1 MPIHYSKPFAVAL
14 DNDPDVKLFF
24 KIPSRFKI
32 DTPIGS
38 YNPDWAVMVNQ
49 NGEKK
54 LYFVLETKGNIE
66 ADALRQSEKEKI
78 QCGKEHFAALGDAA
92 TFMPVDDFSKFMHD
106 I

>member
-1 MPIHYSKPFAVAL
+1 MI
-14 DNDPDVKLFF
+14 
-24 KIPSRFKI
+24 
-32 DTPIGS
+32 
-38 YNPDWAVMVNQ
+38 NQ

-54 LYFVLETKGNIE
+54 LYFVLETKGNID

-106 I
+106 IG